1 MDINKQEENVN
12 IEVNNEGEVENT
24 NIENGNTVNT
34 ENTNNQDNS
43 TANIEDKVS
52 FGDAFI
58 ATIVDIITT
67 GLISAVGLF
76 IFNAILEAAA
86 GYYVKEVIPMFLIVY
101 LVVTLLYGSIMQS
114 SKGSDTIGKRV
125 ARLKVVKTQ

>member
-12 IEVNNEGEVENT
+12 IEINNESEVENT
-24 NIENGNTVNT
+24 NVENENTDIENK
-34 ENTNNQDNS
+34 D
-43 TANIEDKVS
+43 TASIDSKVS

-76 IFNAILEAAA
+76 IFNSILKVAA
-86 GYYVKEVIPMFLIVY
+86 GYYVKEVIPMFFIVY
-101 LVVTLLYGSIMQS
+101 LIVTLLYGSLMQS
-114 SKGSDTIGKRV
+114 SKNADTVGKRV
-125 ARLKVVKTQ
+125 ARLRVIKTQ